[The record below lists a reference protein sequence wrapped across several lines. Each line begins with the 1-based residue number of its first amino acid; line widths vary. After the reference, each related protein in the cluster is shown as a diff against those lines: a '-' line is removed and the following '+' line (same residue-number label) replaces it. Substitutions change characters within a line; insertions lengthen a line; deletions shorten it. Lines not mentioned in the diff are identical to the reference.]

1 MRNFV
6 AILVFLLSFNAFSV
20 EVDLTGPRQTF
31 KTFLKSMVEIKNS
44 PDKANDIFPTV
55 LETLDIKHFDS
66 KTRDYSGRK
75 VAKDLINTLD
85 RLEKVDYKKIP
96 TKYNHDIWMYTKRN
110 VSVDGESYSV
120 EISLSK
126 DDKGKWRFSRQTV
139 DTISHFAR
147 SLKDQ
152 KVISDVVTYTD
163 WKTKIKKK
171 MPEWTGRRSFILL
184 NGQWIGIFLL
194 IFLGIV
200 IDRVSRF
207 FLTKL
212 ILARLKTKHLKLNSK
227 EAQKIKFPF
236 GILTISIVW
245 FVGIHL
251 LEFNDS
257 TLSIMVRLGH
267 ILFAISLTWVM
278 GQIVT
283 LVSEY
288 FAQIAD
294 QTENKLDDI
303 LIPMLTKAARVFV
316 YCIGAVFVAH
326 SLTIDVTNIV
336 AGLGIGG
343 LAFALAAKDT
353 LSNLF
358 GSVTV
363 VLDRPFHIGDWV
375 KIGNDI
381 EGTVV
386 QVGFR
391 STRIR
396 TFYDSIITIPNN
408 QLTNVHIDNM
418 NQRQYR
424 RYLTHVTVQYD
435 TSPEKIEAYCEGIR
449 KIIASYETTRKDY
462 FNVYLNNM
470 SSSSLDILV
479 QVYWIVPDY
488 AAECSERHRLLV
500 DIIRLAN
507 ELDIDFAFPTR
518 TLHLYNEQQADRKE
532 NPLGKNADNYYQWG
546 SEEANKLVANSIS
559 HKESRSSQ
567 DSLS

>member
-1 MRNFV
+1 
-6 AILVFLLSFNAFSV
+6 
-20 EVDLTGPRQTF
+20 
-31 KTFLKSMVEIKNS
+31 
-44 PDKANDIFPTV
+44 
-55 LETLDIKHFDS
+55 
-66 KTRDYSGRK
+66 
-75 VAKDLINTLD
+75 
-85 RLEKVDYKKIP
+85 
-96 TKYNHDIWMYTKRN
+96 
-110 VSVDGESYSV
+110 
-120 EISLSK
+120 
-126 DDKGKWRFSRQTV
+126 
-139 DTISHFAR
+139 
-147 SLKDQ
+147 
-152 KVISDVVTYTD
+152 
-163 WKTKIKKK
+163 